1 VSQSSDDAPTG
12 PIRGQMQRTPRQTA
26 APARTR
32 RWHVAGDLTA
42 AALLVIAVL
51 LPWNLYFGIAIPG
64 SNTALLWVLFV
75 VTLLSLASVA
85 VAGGW
90 RSAGARFNPA
100 TAGRLRLALNVPY
113 VLLVLAFVG
122 FDVFETVR
130 FGGTVNVPG
139 GVGPGAWLGIGGALL
154 SARPVITGPDEDRR
168 FGSARI
174 IGYASMVA
182 AVLSFGFNLYWRVR
196 YALQSTGGSAD
207 FGKQNIAV
215 IATAVVYG
223 VVALVVVLVGSTWL
237 LRSTK
242 ASRLATVALGAST
255 LVAGIIVWVLPVGRD
270 IDAFHGIA
278 QNTSTAGVGFEGYL
292 AWAAAAAIFAPATLF
307 ALLARGDTS
316 ATEEN
321 AWRAAA
327 RNGLLLIVVW
337 CLGSM
342 AMRITDLVVAV
353 SLNYPFSRYDSVV
366 LAAFDLATA
375 VLAIWLRI
383 NLVNDSVSARL
394 ISSLCGLVATLGI
407 SRVVVGV
414 ALSPRFS
421 ESPNSPAQNPVY
433 GNDLAQQITSTFD
446 VVLCVLALCILA
458 AAIVTGYLSGRRAR
472 RQRRRAAHKRA
483 VPAGAQQR
491 PAEPTARIPVARAA
505 PPAAAATTRIPT
517 GGTRAGTESPTTA
530 MPRLARSPRIFR
542 GPEGQDSATRQ
553 IPIQQPRIFR
563 PPHDST

>member
-12 PIRGQMQRTPRQTA
+12 PIRGRMQQAPPGHSQGA
-26 APARTR
+26 APTETR
-32 RWHVAGDLTA
+32 RWKIAGDLTA
-42 AALLVIAVL
+42 APLLVLALL

-64 SNTALLWVLFV
+64 SNKALLAVLFV

-90 RSAGARFNPA
+90 RSSGARFNPE

-122 FDVFETVR
+122 FDVVETAR

-139 GVGPGAWLGIGGALL
+139 GVGPGAWLGIAGALL
-154 SARPVITGPDEDRR
+154 SARPVSTGRDEDRR
-168 FGSARI
+168 LRAARI
-174 IGYASMVA
+174 IGYASMVG
-182 AVLSFGFNLYWRVR
+182 AVLSFGFNLYWRVK
-196 YALQSTGGSAD
+196 YALQSTGGSSD

-223 VVALVVVLVGSTWL
+223 VVALVAVLVGSRWL

-242 ASRLATVALGAST
+242 ASRLATVALGVSAM
-255 LVAGIIVWVLPVGRD
+255 VAGIVVWILPVGRD

-292 AWAAAAAIFAPATLF
+292 AWAAAGAIFAPAARS
-307 ALLARGDTS
+307 ALLARRDTS
-316 ATEEN
+316 AIEEN

-342 AMRITDLVVAV
+342 AMRITDLAVAV
-353 SLNYPFSRYDSVV
+353 TLNYPFSRYDSLV

-375 VLAIWLRI
+375 VLAIWLRV

-414 ALSPRFS
+414 ALAPRFS
-421 ESPNSPAQNPVY
+421 EFPNSPAQNPVY
-433 GNDLAQQITSTFD
+433 GNNLAQQITSTFD
-446 VVLCVLALCILA
+446 VALCVLALCILA
-458 AAIVTGYLSGRRAR
+458 AAIITGYLGGRRLR
-472 RQRRRAAHKRA
+472 RQKRIAAHKRG

-491 PAEPTARIPVARAA
+491 PAEATTRIPVGRGA
-505 PPAAAATTRIPT
+505 PPSAAATTRIPT

-530 MPRLARSPRIFR
+530 MPQLARSPRIFR
-542 GPEGQDSATRQ
+542 GDDSATRQ